1 MTEKLTKR
9 DYFLRLRDRVSDD
22 SELVEFINHELDLL
36 KRKNERK
43 PSKPT
48 AKQVENANLMD
59 VIYDAMQTNVPYR
72 VKDIQTL
79 VPALADAHIN
89 KVTHLVSK
97 MRDNVLVSREV
108 VKGVAYFTKI

>member
-36 KRKNERK
+36 ARKNARK
-43 PSKPT
+43 SDKPT

-59 VIYDAMQTNVPYR
+59 VIYDAMQAGVPYR
-72 VKDIQTL
+72 VKDIQSL
-79 VPALADAHIN
+79 VPALANVHFN
-89 KVTHLVSK
+89 KVNALVTK
-97 MRDNVLVSREV
+97 MRENVLVSREV
-108 VKGVAYFTKI
+108 VKGIAYFTKI